1 MKKRISSFLLAVSM
15 LAGMMSPAVYAEDI
29 LPQDTPQATP
39 ETASEEIPAQTEEL
53 DTISVDENKEV
64 LSQDDAAEPA
74 AQIEEEE
81 TTETLQADI
90 LQNSINLNG
99 METLEMPKGV
109 QFYWVVDPTW
119 TVTADRSDGII
130 LSSVKLLSN
139 SNGSTYYG
147 VIGTI
152 SGDGVYTLTSHC
164 NGQDMSSVVLTA
176 VEKRTTMPEGVNP
189 RDYIWGNP
197 DTYDLEVPIGTQF
210 YCVVGHKEISGD
222 LNDGI
227 DLQTDKYLWSS
238 DNGNYYGVVGTIKKC
253 GTYSFE
259 AYYMQDGNKV
269 DVENFTLRAEKEET
283 NDPGGISL
291 NVGTTFDQEYTL
303 NAGDTFFWTTPLH
316 AEVAATDPN
325 MVKISDVQY
334 LYTYNGRL
342 YYGISGIALKSGS
355 VTLEQYELSD
365 GEKKLTGSRI
375 VNIKSTWQAD
385 ILRNS
390 INLTGRETLEMPKG
404 VQFYWIVD
412 QKYTVTA
419 DRNEG
424 ITLSSVKRLSDDTG
438 KTFYG
443 VIGTLNGDGVYTL
456 TSHCNGQ
463 NMSSVVLT
471 AVDMRTTMPEGVN
484 LRDYIRGNPD
494 TYNLEVPIGTQF
506 YCVDGHK
513 EISGDFN
520 DGIDLQ
526 TDKYLYTGDNG
537 SYYGIVGTIKKR
549 GTYSFETYYI
559 QDGNKVDVEKFALR
573 AEKEEET
580 DPKGIFL
587 NAGTAF
593 NQEYTLHTGDMFSWW
608 TPLYAEVVATDSN
621 MVTIS
626 DVQYLYTYKG
636 RLYYGIRGVALKSGS
651 VTLEAYEP
659 SDNGKELISSRIL
672 NIKPTD
678 TAYITIDKQPQ
689 DVVGK
694 PNTPL
699 QFSIKASGDG
709 LTYQWQLAYAGS
721 DNWQNVPVSFAGGK
735 TDTLTVTATEERN
748 GYKFRCIV
756 KDDKNN
762 SVTSSAATL
771 TVEAANQPLKILSL
785 TANKTTANPGDLIT
799 VTANVAGGAG
809 GYTYKFIINDTTNDS
824 WYKLQDYKATNSIVW
839 KATSAGTKRI
849 MVDVKDKAGNKV
861 ATNISIKVNGTV
873 SVPLSAELKSS
884 AVTVKQGETVT
895 LTAVAKGGSGKYNY
909 KFIINDKTDDKWY
922 RLQDFG
928 ANNII
933 TWKATTPGTKRLM
946 VDVMDST
953 GKKVGH
959 NITITVTK

>member
-342 YYGISGIALKSGS
+342 YYGIGGIALKSGS

-573 AEKEEET
+573 AEKEEKT

-721 DNWQNVPVSFAGGK
+721 DNWKNVPVSFAGGK

-771 TVEAANQPLKILSL
+771 TVEAANQPLKIISL
-785 TANKTTANPGDLIT
+785 TADKTTADSGDRIT
-799 VTANVAGGAG
+799 ITANVTGGAG

-824 WYKLQDYKATNSIVW
+824 WYKLQDYKGTNSIVW

>member
-771 TVEAANQPLKILSL
+771 TVEVENQPLKILSL
-785 TANKTTANPGDLIT
+785 TADKTTADSGDLIT